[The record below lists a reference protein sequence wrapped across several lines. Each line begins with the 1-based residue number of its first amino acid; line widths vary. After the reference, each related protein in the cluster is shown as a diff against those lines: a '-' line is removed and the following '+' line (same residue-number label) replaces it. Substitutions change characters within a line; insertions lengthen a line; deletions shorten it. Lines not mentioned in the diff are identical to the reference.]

1 MSGSRLTFRIRV
13 VDHLS
18 PTVRRLRWALW
29 WLRVRVWISHAW
41 DTLLLLLAIGCCVI
55 GVVELLRRI
64 IEARS
69 CCP

>member
-1 MSGSRLTFRIRV
+1 MSDSRLTFRIRV

-18 PTVRRLRWALW
+18 PAVRRARWSLW
-29 WLRVRVWISHAW
+29 RLRVRLWLSSAW
-41 DTLLLLLAIGCCVI
+41 DTLLLLLAVGCCVI
-55 GVVELLRRI
+55 GVWELLRRI